1 MSGHSR
7 PSTRGKEVLSHT
19 LTDRKGQL
27 QNVKAARVYV
37 FGDGDLVEDED
48 ENVEFEMPEV
58 RSRRGQAG
66 GPSSSLQPAGEED
79 EVFYEKEIGEG
90 ETLQSLALKYSCP
103 VSELKRINNLIKDQ
117 DFFALRVLK
126 VPMKR
131 HGYLSEIVKQ
141 EQNEAAKKKVPN
153 LRNGAT
159 LPSESDIPSDAAYS
173 DAICSDVD
181 FSDPETQMRVMRTVS
196 IRDNFSKQGREANR
210 FLKKMDKDLS
220 KLRQTTT
227 TERQSLDQ
235 VISML
240 TNKSIYPLQSR
251 RRLDGADCGIRW
263 WMVLL
268 VAVFL
273 VVAVLVIYYGYVHGF
288 LKDKD
293 DGS

>member
-103 VSELKRINNLIKDQ
+103 VS
-117 DFFALRVLK
+117 
-126 VPMKR
+126 
-131 HGYLSEIVKQ
+131 
-141 EQNEAAKKKVPN
+141 
-153 LRNGAT
+153 
-159 LPSESDIPSDAAYS
+159 
-173 DAICSDVD
+173 
-181 FSDPETQMRVMRTVS
+181 
-196 IRDNFSKQGREANR
+196 
-210 FLKKMDKDLS
+210 
-220 KLRQTTT
+220 
-227 TERQSLDQ
+227 
-235 VISML
+235 
-240 TNKSIYPLQSR
+240 
-251 RRLDGADCGIRW
+251 
-263 WMVLL
+263 
-268 VAVFL
+268 
-273 VVAVLVIYYGYVHGF
+273 
-288 LKDKD
+288 
-293 DGS
+293 